1 MLYIERNI
9 VLVSH
14 FALKMLARAAVLAR
28 QSPLHGKYSARL
40 AGQRD
45 GGIPA
50 SRAEIF
56 PCNRKLIFSGFNRRA
71 ESPANRAGPTLS
83 RKTFVFFHD

>member
-1 MLYIERNI
+1 
-9 VLVSH
+9 
-14 FALKMLARAAVLAR
+14 MLARAAVLAR
-28 QSPLHGKYSARL
+28 QSPLPGKYSARP

-56 PCNRKLIFSGFNRRA
+56 HVIAKLIFSGINRHA
-71 ESPANRAGPTLS
+71 ESLANRAGPTLS
-83 RKTFVFFHD
+83 RETFVFFSD